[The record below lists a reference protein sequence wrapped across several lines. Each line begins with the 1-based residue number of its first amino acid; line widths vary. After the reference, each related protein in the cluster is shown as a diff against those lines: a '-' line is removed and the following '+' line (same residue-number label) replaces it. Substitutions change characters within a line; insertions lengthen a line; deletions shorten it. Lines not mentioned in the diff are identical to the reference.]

1 MKRAIVGGK
10 QVGQVYYMCESLF
23 AVRNILRSGEIKMS
37 SKKEKSI
44 NTNKLE
50 YFTSLTRNFK
60 SLVAQKPNKWRD
72 GIILDGDKL
81 SDSYSIDP
89 INFVGTSAEN
99 QRGPQGKLKISQIT
113 RWPSR
118 CMIRFVGWSKELQI
132 ALSTYLQIKAACL
145 DGISDAERKKCKL
158 EISQGKR
165 NRGGEKFI
173 ERLKFNTPGG
183 SPPNIFTYLP
193 ESALSELASVANQYE
208 ERIHGP
214 NKLAETTPK
223 RFKSQVAD
231 KLDLP
236 VVHITD
242 CVKGV
247 VINSEDLDE
256 YPELVEEITNLLE
269 SSYGL
274 ADSESAV
281 ITYTA

>member
-1 MKRAIVGGK
+1 
-10 QVGQVYYMCESLF
+10 MCESLF

-44 NTNKLE
+44 ATNTPE

-60 SLVAQKPNKWRD
+60 SLIAQKPNKWRD

-81 SDSYSIDP
+81 SDVYSIDP

-99 QRGPQGKLKISQIT
+99 QKGPQGKLKISQIT

-118 CMIRFVGWSKELQI
+118 CMIRFVGWSKELRI
-132 ALSTYLQIKAACL
+132 TLSTYLQIKAACL
-145 DGISDAERKKCKL
+145 DGISDAERKKCRL

-183 SPPNIFTYLP
+183 SPPGIFAHLP
-193 ESALSELASVANQYE
+193 KSALSELASVANQYE

-214 NKLAETTPK
+214 NKLSESTPK
-223 RFKSQVAD
+223 RFISQNATD
-231 KLDLP
+231 LNLP
-236 VVHITD
+236 VVHILH

-247 VINSEDLDE
+247 VINSQDLED
-256 YPELVEEITNLLE
+256 YPELVDQIISLLASKYEIDDV
-269 SSYGL
+269 SSSIL
-274 ADSESAV
+274 
-281 ITYTA
+281 TYTI

>member
-1 MKRAIVGGK
+1 MKRAIVAGK

-23 AVRNILRSGEIKMS
+23 ALRNILRSGEIKMS

-72 GIILDGDKL
+72 GIILDGDRL
-81 SDSYSIDP
+81 SDSYAVDP

-99 QRGPQGKLKISQIT
+99 QKGPQGKLKISQIT

-118 CMIRFVGWSKELQI
+118 CMIRFVGWSKELKI
-132 ALSTYLQIKAACL
+132 SLSAYSQIKEACL
-145 DGISDAERKKCKL
+145 NDLSDTERQKCRF

-183 SPPNIFTYLP
+183 SPPSIFTYLP
-193 ESALSELASVANQYE
+193 DAVTSELSTVANQYE

-214 NKLAETTPK
+214 QNLTESMPQ
-223 RFKSQVAD
+223 RFRSRNVD
-231 KLDLP
+231 TLDLP
-236 VVHITD
+236 VVHIEK
-242 CVKGV
+242 CVKGIIV
-247 VINSEDLDE
+247 NSEDAEDHPEIIDE
-256 YPELVEEITNLLE
+256 LITLLE
-269 SSYGL
+269 SQYGL
-274 ADSESAV
+274 AEPK
-281 ITYTA
+281 ILTYTV